1 MVGPVEPAE
10 AKAEGPAV
18 EYSHDDVELIQQPIG
33 YWTWAAHKAVV
44 TRIRAALAKIG
55 TTQPQWWVLAQVAR
69 ADTAKTRDEV
79 SRLLRN
85 YLDTGSE
92 AMEREIDRT
101 IAQGWITEDAEGRL
115 GITVEG
121 RAFYEKVAALQGE
134 LWAERHAGISDEE
147 YLTTLKVLQ
156 RFIHNTGGHA
166 WHH

>member
-1 MVGPVEPAE
+1 M
-10 AKAEGPAV
+10 
-18 EYSHDDVELIQQPIG
+18 EYSHNDAELIQQPIG
-33 YWTWAAHKAVV
+33 YWSWAAFKAVV
-44 TRIRAALAKIG
+44 SRTQAALAEIG

-69 ADTAKTRDEV
+69 ADTVRSRHEV
-79 SRLLRN
+79 SRLLEN

-101 IAQGWITEDAEGRL
+101 IAQGWITEDSEGRL
-115 GITVEG
+115 TITEEG
-121 RAFYEKVAALQGE
+121 RAFYGKAAALQSE

-156 RFIHNTGGHA
+156 RFIHNTGGRA